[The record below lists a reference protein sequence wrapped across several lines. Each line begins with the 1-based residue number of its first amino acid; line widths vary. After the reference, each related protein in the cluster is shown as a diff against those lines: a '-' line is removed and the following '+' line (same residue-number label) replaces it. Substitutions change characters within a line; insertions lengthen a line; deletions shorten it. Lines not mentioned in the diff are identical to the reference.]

1 MTTTDT
7 PTITIP
13 RLDNESNRALEARRI
28 YVEMGPGRST
38 AKVGQQLGKS
48 KDLMDR
54 WSARYDWAATARAWD
69 DQQAAMASMRAT
81 AEYQEHLKAQRD
93 DAMNYGKAL
102 CAVAAQMLTQ
112 LQKSHKDIDYTPA
125 ALATIAKALTTGLD
139 LRAHALDLERIIPTL
154 SEGRDDA

>member
-1 MTTTDT
+1 MTTTDA

-13 RLDNESNRALEARRI
+13 RLDNESTRAHEARRA
-28 YVEMGPGRST
+28 YVEMGPGRSLD
-38 AKVGQQLGKS
+38 KVAQKLNKS
-48 KDLMDR
+48 ATLMGR
-54 WSARYDWAATARAWD
+54 WSGQYDWAATARAWD

-112 LQKSHKDIDYTPA
+112 PQKSHKDIDYTPA